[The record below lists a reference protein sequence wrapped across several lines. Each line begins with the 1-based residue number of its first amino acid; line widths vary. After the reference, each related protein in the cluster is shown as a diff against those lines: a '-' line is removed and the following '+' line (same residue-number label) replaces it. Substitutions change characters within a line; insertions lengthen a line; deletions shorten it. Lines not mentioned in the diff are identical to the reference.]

1 MRTDVRGARAL
12 PAAGAVGL
20 LAGRQAGASYGV
32 MGWSEL
38 MGVG

>member
-1 MRTDVRGARAL
+1 MRTDVRGA
-12 PAAGAVGL
+12 AGAVRL
-20 LAGRQAGASYGV
+20 LAGRQAGVSYGV